1 MNSSISDFRS
11 YLKDV
16 KKSSNNT
23 LEAYTRDINQF
34 VHYCE
39 NNNISAFKDINNK
52 FIRTYLDYLTFNG
65 KSESTKTRTI
75 ATLRCFFKFLQS
87 SGVISEN
94 PTDTMK
100 NPRATKKMP
109 DILDSKEIMQL
120 LSQPDSSDYKGMRD
134 KAMLEL
140 LYATGI
146 RVSELIELKVTDINL
161 QIGILHI
168 HKAKRERI
176 IPIYPA
182 AVKHISEYITNARPV
197 LTQSTDEDLLFTNMY
212 GQAMSRQ
219 GFWKI
224 IKYYSEKVGIKKE
237 ITPHTLRHSFAAHL
251 LENGAQLSDIKEML
265 GHADIS
271 STQIY
276 AQMLKNKYV
285 QSYSKFHPLAK

>member
-1 MNSSISDFRS
+1 MRSFADDFRAF
-11 YLKDV
+11 LKDT
-16 KKSSNNT
+16 KKSSKNT
-23 LEAYTRDINQF
+23 LDAYTRDINQF
-34 VHYCE
+34 ISYCE
-39 NNNISAFKDINNK
+39 DKDVSDFKAINNK
-52 FIRTYLDYLTFNG
+52 FINSYIEFLTFSG
-65 KSESTKTRTI
+65 KSDSTKTRTI
-75 ATLRCFFKFLQS
+75 ATLRCFFKYLHSQ
-87 SGVISEN
+87 GIISVN

-100 NPRATKKMP
+100 NPRAAKKMP
-109 DILDSKEIMQL
+109 DILDAKEITQL
-120 LSQPDSSDYKGMRD
+120 LAQPNSSDYKGMRD

-146 RVSELIELKVTDINL
+146 RVSELIELKVSDINL

-168 HKAKRERI
+168 KSAKRERI

-182 AVKHISEYITNARPV
+182 AVKHISEYLSIARPALV
-197 LTQSTDEDLLFTNMY
+197 QFDNNDLLFTNMY

-224 IKYYSEKVGIKKE
+224 IKYYSEKVGIKKD

-251 LENGAQLSDIKEML
+251 LENGAQLTDIKEML